1 LRPEPELITL
11 QVVAVEGQRSR
22 LDALFEA
29 LEETLGAQ
37 PDSGSV
43 TLMKND
49 SAVLREII
57 DSGEMPVSNIELP
70 QTPAEND
77 V

>member
-1 LRPEPELITL
+1 MKTITITTGTY
-11 QVVAVEGQRSR
+11 AR

-29 LEETLGAQ
+29 LEETLEAQ

-49 SAVLREII
+49 LAVLREII
-57 DSGEMPVSNIELP
+57 DSGEMPV
-70 QTPAEND
+70 
-77 V
+77 